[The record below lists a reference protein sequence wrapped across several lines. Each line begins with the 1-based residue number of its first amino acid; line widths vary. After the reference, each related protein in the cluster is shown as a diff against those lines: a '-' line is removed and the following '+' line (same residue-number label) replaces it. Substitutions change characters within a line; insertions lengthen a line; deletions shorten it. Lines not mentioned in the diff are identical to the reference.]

1 MLTMTLGTPT
11 TPLTSGGVA
20 IAWTLEDA
28 NHTLVGRAGTTP
40 IITVTITD
48 AGVYTVTLTGPVDHP
63 IANQEDIVT
72 FSVPVNVSDGQA
84 TTPTS
89 LSITIEDDTPTVTAN
104 AAVQLDDDALT
115 GGNAGG
121 IVDVNPDTAN
131 TTGTL
136 AHSYGA
142 DGAGTTLLTTA
153 GAVLPSGFT
162 PTVTDGG
169 RTLTI
174 SQIQNGVSVAV
185 LQVQL
190 SDTTSGIYTVTQL
203 HAIDHPAGLDEN
215 DLTFTVNYVTT
226 DHDGDTATSS
236 LSINV
241 NDDTPTVTAN
251 AAVQLD
257 DDALTGGNAGGIVD
271 VNPDTANTTGTLA
284 HSYGA
289 DGAGTTLLT
298 TAGAVLP
305 SGFTPTVTDG
315 GRTLTISQIQNGV
328 SVAVLQVQLSD
339 TTSGIYTVTQLHAID
354 HPAGLDENDLTFTV
368 NYVTTDHDGDTATSS
383 LSINVNDDTPT
394 VTANA
399 AVQLDDDALTGGNAG
414 GIVDVNPDT
423 ANTTGTLAHS
433 YGADG
438 AGTTLLTTAGAVLP
452 SGFTPTVTDG
462 GRTLT
467 ISQIQN
473 GVSVAVLQVQLS
485 DTTSGIYT
493 VTQLHAIDHP
503 AGLDENDLT
512 FTVNYVTT
520 DHDGDTATSSLSINV
535 NDDTPTVTAN
545 AAVQLDDDALTGGNA
560 GGIVD
565 VNPDTANTTGTL
577 AHSYGADGAGTTLLT
592 TAGAVLP
599 SGFTPTVTDGGR
611 TLTISQI
618 QNGVSVAVLQV
629 QLSDTTSGIYT
640 VTQLHAI
647 DHPAGLDE
655 NDLTFT
661 VNYVTTDHDG
671 DTATS
676 SLSINVNDD
685 TPTVTANAAVQL
697 DDDALTGGNAGGIV
711 DVNPD
716 TANTTGTLAHSYG
729 ADGAGTTLLTT
740 AGAVLPSGFTPTVTD
755 GGRTLTISQ
764 IQNGVSVAVL
774 QVQLSDTTSGI
785 YTVTQLHAIDHPAGL
800 DENDL
805 TFTVN
810 YVTTDHDGDTATSSL
825 SINVNDDTPT
835 VTANAAVQLDDDAL
849 TGGNA
854 GGIVDVNPDTANT
867 TGTLAHSYGAD
878 GAGTTLLTTAGAVLP
893 SGFTPTVTD
902 GGRTLTISQIQNGVS
917 VAVLQVQLS
926 DTTSGIY
933 TVTQLHA
940 IDHPAG
946 LDENDLT
953 FTVNYVTTDHDGDTA
968 TSSLS
973 INVNDDTPVA
983 ISPQHA
989 FLPDNA
995 TATVTVALDGDGQID
1010 NNVGAD
1016 QAGTLTFVNIT
1027 NGEDSGFTSGGDP
1040 ILLFV
1045 TGDGTL
1051 LEGRTGSSSGPLV
1064 FTVILNHNLGGSDT
1078 YTVTMLDSVD
1088 NGSGVIFTDLSGGK
1102 AGNAPFKII
1111 SQSGVLLELLFTP
1124 INGSSVSS
1132 DSDDVGIAPSQ
1143 FVDPGQGL
1151 RIDFGDF
1158 TSSPNG
1164 LEKIEHPSPVNGFQ
1178 FTIEQISNG
1187 AHADVRLRAV
1197 DANEDSNFAND
1208 TTVAITEIQIYDS
1221 SGVLVDITS
1230 SGIVVV
1236 FEPDGTVLI
1245 TGLPAAY
1252 SVLTKTASGYD
1263 RIEITNA
1270 GGNSPGDGKFS
1281 VGELSVEQT
1290 LVGHDVNM
1298 TFDVALTDADGNSV
1312 VSQIDITLT
1321 ANSVAPAGVAGEPIN
1336 LRLTA
1341 PFNLTSDGHGGTL
1354 ISDPPTST
1362 TPDATVTPVVETT
1375 TLTTTETAGSQT
1387 DVSSATVDEG
1397 TVVARSTAVLD
1408 PDGGETTSMTINGNG
1423 AVADTTGTASGSG
1436 SLMVN
1441 SGTALELT
1449 SISHKLAGILTDNG
1463 RVEVTN
1469 PHTLARTALSREPG
1483 TLATFERQIAIASI
1497 IIVVEYLADSFK
1509 LASAGDGGMLM
1520 IDAAASSDATLE
1532 PVSKTPTVA
1541 ATDTVDARGTPVAA
1555 DEGAIAALDAAITP
1569 DGGLSDLTIGSLP
1582 SGFALTES
1590 EGDEPTVAHDTISLA
1605 YSEFTD
1611 LGLHRSGT
1619 DHATTLDV
1627 ATATSD
1633 TASWEAGSDGNSKT
1647 GASLSSSNSISLA
1660 SMDANG
1666 GDAAHIHSAVA
1677 GYSSTID
1684 TVGTTIPDSVSSS
1697 FRGATS
1703 GHVNDQPH
1711 FENASPGTLQSLESP
1726 TQAASHAADIPPVA
1740 AVEDANGGHAA
1751 HSHGVAAEHSFDIPA
1766 TTIADSGAP
1775 GLRGEPPG
1783 HANDQPQLG
1792 NANPGNNGLGH
1803 QPRELPSQAVLAR
1816 G

>member
-1 MLTMTLGTPT
+1 MPGCTRASRSSTPPAARGLHIIPAGTLTFADFRLTTVSASVASITWAGGATPPSGLAGVLAGALSFTTEGRSDSGSIAVTFSAADFNFDFLAANETLTVVYNVTATDNGGVSLTRPVTVTITGTNDAPVLAADASGPHAVTEGLSTTGTLTFTDVDLTDHHTVSTSLASAPTWSGGTTLPSGLAAVLAGALSATTTNSTGSGSGSIAATFSAADSAFDFLAAGQTLTVTYNVMVTDNNGGNSSQPVTITITGTNDGPIAVADTNASDPVVESGVNPGNTPFAGDPTAVGNVLTNDTDVDTPHVLSVAAVAGSAANVGNAVIGIYGSVTISSNGSYTYTLNNADPDTEALSQGQVVTDQFTYTMTDEFGATSSSTLTITIIGTDDAPVVTPGAAAVVSEEGLPNGIPDSLPLSTNSPTATGTITASDVDTGAVLTMTLGTPT

-63 IANQEDIVT
+63 IANQEDILT

-251 AAVQLD
+251 AAAQLDDDALTGGNAGGIVDVNPDTANTTGTLAHSYGADGAGTTLLTTAGAVLPSGFTPTVTDGGRTLTISQIQNGVSVAVLQVQLSDTTSGIYTVTQLHAIDHPAGLDENNLTFTVNYVTTDHDGDTATSSLSINVNDDTPTVTANAAAQLD

-399 AVQLDDDALTGGNAG
+399 AAQLDDDALTGGNAG

-503 AGLDENDLT
+503 AGLDENNLTFTVNYVTTDHDGDTATSSLSINVNDDTPTVTANAAAQLDDDALTGGNAGGIVDVNPDTANTTGTLAHSYGADGAGTTLLTTAGAVLPSGFTPTVTDGGRTLTISQIQNGVSVAVLQVQLSDTTSGIYTVTQLHAIDHPAGLDENNLT

-655 NDLTFT
+655 N
-661 VNYVTTDHDG
+661 N
-671 DTATS
+671 
-676 SLSINVNDD
+676 
-685 TPTVTANAAVQL
+685 
-697 DDDALTGGNAGGIV
+697 
-711 DVNPD
+711 
-716 TANTTGTLAHSYG
+716 
-729 ADGAGTTLLTT
+729 
-740 AGAVLPSGFTPTVTD
+740 
-755 GGRTLTISQ
+755 
-764 IQNGVSVAVL
+764 
-774 QVQLSDTTSGI
+774 
-785 YTVTQLHAIDHPAGL
+785 
-800 DENDL
+800 
-805 TFTVN
+805 
-810 YVTTDHDGDTATSSL
+810 
-825 SINVNDDTPT
+825 
-835 VTANAAVQLDDDAL
+835 
-849 TGGNA
+849 
-854 GGIVDVNPDTANT
+854 
-867 TGTLAHSYGAD
+867 
-878 GAGTTLLTTAGAVLP
+878 
-893 SGFTPTVTD
+893 
-902 GGRTLTISQIQNGVS
+902 
-917 VAVLQVQLS
+917 
-926 DTTSGIY
+926 
-933 TVTQLHA
+933 
-940 IDHPAG
+940 
-946 LDENDLT
+946 LT

-1027 NGEDSGFTSGGDP
+1027 NGDDSGFTSGGDP

-1045 TGDGTL
+1045 AADGTL
-1051 LEGRTGSSSGPLV
+1051 LEGRTGSASGPLV
-1064 FTVILNHNLGGSDT
+1064 FTVTLNHNLGGSDT

-1111 SQSGVLLELLFTP
+1111 TQLGASLELLFTP
-1124 INGSSVSS
+1124 INASSVSS

-1158 TSSPNG
+1158 ESDPNG
-1164 LEKIEHPSPVNGFQ
+1164 FKIDGHSPVNGFQ

-1197 DANEDSNFAND
+1197 DADLDSNFAND
-1208 TTVAITEIQIYDS
+1208 TTDAITEIQIYDT
-1221 SGVLVDITS
+1221 SGALVRTFSADGTMAV
-1230 SGIVVV
+1230 SGGVIVVD
-1236 FEPDGTVLI
+1236 FDEAGGTVLI
-1245 TGLPAAY
+1245 TGLPVAY

-1270 GGNSPGDGKFS
+1270 G
-1281 VGELSVEQT
+1281 E
-1290 LVGHDVNM
+1290 
-1298 TFDVALTDADGNSV
+1298 
-1312 VSQIDITLT
+1312 
-1321 ANSVAPAGVAGEPIN
+1321 
-1336 LRLTA
+1336 
-1341 PFNLTSDGHGGTL
+1341 
-1354 ISDPPTST
+1354 
-1362 TPDATVTPVVETT
+1362 
-1375 TLTTTETAGSQT
+1375 
-1387 DVSSATVDEG
+1387 
-1397 TVVARSTAVLD
+1397 
-1408 PDGGETTSMTINGNG
+1408 
-1423 AVADTTGTASGSG
+1423 
-1436 SLMVN
+1436 
-1441 SGTALELT
+1441 
-1449 SISHKLAGILTDNG
+1449 
-1463 RVEVTN
+1463 
-1469 PHTLARTALSREPG
+1469 
-1483 TLATFERQIAIASI
+1483 
-1497 IIVVEYLADSFK
+1497 
-1509 LASAGDGGMLM
+1509 
-1520 IDAAASSDATLE
+1520 
-1532 PVSKTPTVA
+1532 
-1541 ATDTVDARGTPVAA
+1541 
-1555 DEGAIAALDAAITP
+1555 
-1569 DGGLSDLTIGSLP
+1569 
-1582 SGFALTES
+1582 
-1590 EGDEPTVAHDTISLA
+1590 
-1605 YSEFTD
+1605 
-1611 LGLHRSGT
+1611 
-1619 DHATTLDV
+1619 
-1627 ATATSD
+1627 
-1633 TASWEAGSDGNSKT
+1633 
-1647 GASLSSSNSISLA
+1647 
-1660 SMDANG
+1660 
-1666 GDAAHIHSAVA
+1666 
-1677 GYSSTID
+1677 
-1684 TVGTTIPDSVSSS
+1684 
-1697 FRGATS
+1697 
-1703 GHVNDQPH
+1703 
-1711 FENASPGTLQSLESP
+1711 
-1726 TQAASHAADIPPVA
+1726 
-1740 AVEDANGGHAA
+1740 
-1751 HSHGVAAEHSFDIPA
+1751 
-1766 TTIADSGAP
+1766 
-1775 GLRGEPPG
+1775 
-1783 HANDQPQLG
+1783 
-1792 NANPGNNGLGH
+1792 
-1803 QPRELPSQAVLAR
+1803 
-1816 G
+1816 